1 MDRMYS
7 STSSCANSTT
17 TTPPRIDHASDFRV
31 LKELEARCNRILS
44 NPGCCSDEFI
54 RKVEDLHTA
63 LGRVRVH
70 L

>member
-1 MDRMYS
+1 MNETQRWAS
-7 STSSCANSTT
+7 PNQTINQ
-17 TTPPRIDHASDFRV
+17 PPAIDKASDFRV
-31 LKELEARCNRILS
+31 LKELEARCNRILA
-44 NPGCCSDEFI
+44 NPGRCSDEFI

>member
-1 MDRMYS
+1 MEPRYS
-7 STSSCANSTT
+7 ASSCVNSTT
-17 TTPPRIDHASDFRV
+17 ITPPRIDHASDFRV
-31 LKELEARCNRILS
+31 LKELEARCNKILA